1 MTNSYFEFERDFVN
15 NLRCIPMTVRYKLDT
30 CGVKLKLSHWHEF
43 SQEIR
48 QALVDKPCETAAEI
62 EAYRKWLHQ
71 QVIEYAKV
79 PAKDLP
85 VEENPP
91 WNDATKI
98 PDTVKDKATEEKVQ
112 IALEQW
118 ANLSPIQRFVLIKL
132 SRPSHENKNFLPA
145 IKEFK
150 IG

>member
-1 MTNSYFEFERDFVN
+1 MTKSYFKFEQDFVA

-30 CGVKLKLSHWHEF
+30 CGIKLKLSHWHEF

-48 QALVDKPCETAAEI
+48 QALVDKPCSTPEEI
-62 EAYRKWLHQ
+62 KAYRERLNQ
-71 QVIEYAKV
+71 LVLEYTNA

-91 WNDATKI
+91 WMDASQI
-98 PDTVKDKATEEKVQ
+98 PESVRDKAKEEKVNLT
-112 IALEQW
+112 LEQW
-118 ANLSPIQRFVLIKL
+118 ANISPIERFVLIKL

-145 IKEFK
+145 IQEFNL
-150 IG
+150 G